1 MLAQL
6 PPVSYLSRWQ
16 RGNSA
21 PPPSPAPA
29 GTAAAAPPAAQGQ
42 ASPGGRAA
50 QAGSNG
56 AATAGGAA
64 HAAGPGHGAHP
75 KPVAP
80 ALKPGEREAGRLK
93 ALQMTQERKQI
104 RDQLRQG
111 SFSLAQALARDE
123 EAAGGMRV
131 VTVVRALPGVGA
143 ATAARLMREAGI
155 DRRPPGRRAH
165 RGAGGAA
172 AGRRGGRGR
181 RAGRSSRSA
190 HGARRPGAPVP
201 RAWLAASGDLVQAVQ
216 LAPDLRGQPLL
227 LQAAPGCS
235 ASWDAGPPFRDS
247 SAMRA
252 GRSPC
257 GRLGVAEQRL
267 VLLPAADRR
276 PAGGPGRG
284 CLPG

>member
-1 MLAQL
+1 MPMIPALEQAMLAQL

-42 ASPGGRAA
+42 ASAASPGGGSA

-111 SFSLAQALARDE
+111 SLSLAQALAQDE
-123 EAAGGMRV
+123 EAARGMRV
-131 VTVVRALPGVGA
+131 ATVVRALPGIGA

-155 DRRPPGRRAH
+155 DA
-165 RGAGGAA
+165 
-172 AGRRGGRGR
+172 
-181 RAGRSSRSA
+181 
-190 HGARRPGAPVP
+190 ARRVGGLTTGQ
-201 RAWLAASGDLVQAVQ
+201 RMRLLAAVAAVDAE
-216 LAPDLRGQPLL
+216 LAARRDRLTEHAGPVLRSR
-227 LQAAPGCS
+227 APG
-235 ASWDAGPPFRDS
+235 
-247 SAMRA
+247 
-252 GRSPC
+252 
-257 GRLGVAEQRL
+257 
-267 VLLPAADRR
+267 
-276 PAGGPGRG
+276 
-284 CLPG
+284 